1 MLKLLGTSSG
11 GDFLEGAG
19 MGVTSEEAADAVAAA
34 DRRVRAAPDGGK
46 LMDLPPLVRWEM
58 TAFPTTPDA
67 GTDAMR

>member
-1 MLKLLGTSSG
+1 
-11 GDFLEGAG
+11 
-19 MGVTSEEAADAVAAA
+19 MGVTSEEAADAVATA

-46 LMDLPPLVRWEM
+46 LMDFPPLVRWEM